1 MMIIITI
8 KNCMLTRNH
17 CHFHH
22 FKEFCVDVSTYEPV
36 EWVEEEAE
44 TCETVFVKVLGDDF
58 GIGMI
63 FLLQECKEKT
73 EEVCEDVSETRCEVR
88 DGTWGRDF

>member
-1 MMIIITI
+1 M
-8 KNCMLTRNH
+8 
-17 CHFHH
+17 
-22 FKEFCVDVSTYEPV
+22 DVSTYEPV

-63 FLLQECKEKT
+63 FC
-73 EEVCEDVSETRCEVR
+73 CRSARRRRRRCAKMSRRPAVR
-88 DGTWGRDF
+88 

>member
-8 KNCMLTRNH
+8 KNFLLTRNH

-36 EWVEEEAE
+36 EWVEEEEE

-63 FLLQECKEKT
+63 FVVAGVQG
-73 EEVCEDVSETRCEVR
+73 EDGGGVRRCLG
-88 DGTWGRDF
+88 DPL